1 MLPELFKTRIKADF
15 DEKEA
20 TTLLESLEQPAT
32 ISIRLNPK
40 KTTIL
45 PAHYTQNPVFWCK
58 EGFYLAQR
66 PIFTLDANFWAGAYY
81 VQEASSMFLGEVLE
95 QILPNNLD
103 KNPVCVLDLC
113 AAPGGKSTHIS
124 TIIGEKSF
132 LVSNEVI
139 KARLGI
145 LEENMTRWGN
155 TNYALTSNDAE
166 TFGRLEGFF
175 DIVVVDAP
183 CSGEGMFRKEE
194 NALREWSE
202 ANVQICSAR
211 QKRILAD
218 IAPSI
223 KQGGYLVYST
233 CTFNRQENEENLHF
247 LVNEMGFSCV
257 ALDLSN
263 IQTTPNFKGEKQSF
277 PTFQGGV
284 RGGYENDFNIQETR
298 EKNLKGEVIGY
309 HFYPHKTQ
317 GEGFFVAVLQ
327 RNTFTEGI
335 KFRRQKSRYEEL
347 NKKDLAFVRNWLN
360 NADSFSLFSVN
371 KTLVFAVPKM
381 HEEKFKNLDGYL
393 FMKNFGTLIGEI
405 KGKDFIPSHELA
417 MCDLL
422 APASA
427 DTPTYTRMALS
438 HEQALDFLRKQPFE
452 LDKSQE
458 NNTFGWTLATYQNL
472 PLGWFKRLSGRINNY
487 YPNNIRI
494 KNL

>member
-20 TTLLESLEQPAT
+20 TALLESLEQPAT

-40 KTTIL
+40 KTTIF
-45 PAHYTQNPVFWCK
+45 PAQYTENPVFWCK

-66 PIFTLDANFWAGAYY
+66 PSFTLDASFWAGAYY

-103 KNPVCVLDLC
+103 RNPVCVLDLC

-124 TIIGEKSF
+124 TVIGGKSF

-202 ANVQICSAR
+202 ANVQICSSR

-257 ALDLSN
+257 ELDLSN
-263 IQTTPNFKGEKQSF
+263 
-277 PTFQGGV
+277 
-284 RGGYENDFNIQETR
+284 FNIQETR
-298 EKNLKGEVIGY
+298 EKNLKGEIIGY

-327 RNTFTEGI
+327 RNIFTEGI

-371 KTLVFAVPKM
+371 KSLVFALPKI

-422 APASA
+422 APENVNM
-427 DTPTYTRMALS
+427 PLYTRMALS

-458 NNTFGWTLATYQNL
+458 TNPFGWTLATYQNL
-472 PLGWFKRLSGRINNY
+472 PLGWFKRISGRINNY